1 MVEEEN
7 AAPRE
12 DAHALSRT
20 MREPTKT
27 IGNVDAVAT
36 NVVVVERRDAHGGAG
51 DEGVA
56 NADGMGD
63 ETGGAGANG
72 DAL

>member
-1 MVEEEN
+1 MSDVVGVERTR
-7 AAPRE
+7 AR
-12 DAHALSRT
+12 SRT

-27 IGNVDAVAT
+27 IGCADAVPT

-51 DEGVA
+51 EKGVA

-63 ETGGAGANG
+63 ETRGAGANG